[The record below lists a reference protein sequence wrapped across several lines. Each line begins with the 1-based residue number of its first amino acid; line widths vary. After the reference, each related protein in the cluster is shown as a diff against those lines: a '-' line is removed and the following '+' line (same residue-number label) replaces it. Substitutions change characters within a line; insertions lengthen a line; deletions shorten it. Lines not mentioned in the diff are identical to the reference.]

1 MLVDPLLKSS
11 ERFQVNM
18 PINARVKA
26 VQTFKF
32 FYTLLLQPC
41 CPPAYVYNITE
52 ISTTSL
58 AINFVFIG
66 SNNFKFSTD
75 INLMVL
81 YRPYQTL
88 GHIDFN
94 LHYHVFDDNI
104 CKPPILK

>member
-1 MLVDPLLKSS
+1 MQELKLFKLLNFSIHLYCS
-11 ERFQVNM
+11 HVAHL
-18 PINARVKA
+18 PI
-26 VQTFKF
+26 F
-32 FYTLLLQPC
+32 L
-41 CPPAYVYNITE
+41 YNITE

-75 INLMVL
+75 INLMDR
-81 YRPYQTL
+81 YYGPYQNL

-94 LHYHVFDDNI
+94 LHNHVFDDII

>member
-1 MLVDPLLKSS
+1 MQELKLFKLLNFSIHLYCS
-11 ERFQVNM
+11 HVAHL
-18 PINARVKA
+18 PI
-26 VQTFKF
+26 F
-32 FYTLLLQPC
+32 LH
-41 CPPAYVYNITE
+41 NITE

-75 INLMVL
+75 INLMNRY
-81 YRPYQTL
+81 YRPYQNL

-94 LHYHVFDDNI
+94 LHNHVFDDII

>member
-1 MLVDPLLKSS
+1 
-11 ERFQVNM
+11 M

-26 VQTFKF
+26 VETFKF
-32 FYTLLLQPC
+32 FYTDLYCSHVAHLPIFL
-41 CPPAYVYNITE
+41 YSIIE

-81 YRPYQTL
+81 
-88 GHIDFN
+88 
-94 LHYHVFDDNI
+94 
-104 CKPPILK
+104 